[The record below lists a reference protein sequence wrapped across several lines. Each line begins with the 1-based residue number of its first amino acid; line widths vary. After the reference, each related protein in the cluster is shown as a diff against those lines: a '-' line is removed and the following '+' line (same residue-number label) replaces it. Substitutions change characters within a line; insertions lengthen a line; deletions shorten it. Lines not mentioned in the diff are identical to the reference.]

1 MANEVVKDS
10 ELKVDVEEEKYEK
23 NKDKSIEIKGIEKNE
38 VKKFD
43 NVRYNSC
50 NHNFKEIPKCK
61 HDIIK
66 SELST
71 EEYNNALY
79 SVDYSKF
86 VKYIQ
91 EEYKEKC
98 KNKKND
104 KNIIFP
110 IPMEVFNVKKYDK
123 NDKPWVWD
131 LQYNEKDCHGSTWP
145 PLFQ

>member
-104 KNIIFP
+104 KKKKNKRKHNNKKNNKKNNI
-110 IPMEVFNVKKYDK
+110 KKITEK
-123 NDKPWVWD
+123 NIEQMKNK
-131 LQYNEKDCHGSTWP
+131 YNFKNIDIK
-145 PLFQ
+145 